1 MFYLVIGLAT
11 ILFILFVVF
20 ARKTW
25 HWLDLVAVAL
35 FFPAVITFTI
45 LTAATLKTRTNL
57 GSVYHRLHDQL
68 ADVQEEIEKLE
79 TGYTVNRLGQIDSRE
94 YSLPESQQE
103 LGRELYN
110 RGRIWRNCFPAEFAG
125 GSVTVNTANWGN
137 EQCTGGTI
145 TTSANPRTNAETA
158 FFNIESEPV
167 RLAQGPAT
175 EEPQNPGRDP
185 DGEAE
190 GAPPAGRPHGI
201 EEQLI
206 LHAFLEVPLEELEP
220 LVNAALFAGLDTN
233 LEGRKRICTVPT
245 VYLGEWAVTA
255 TAADSITMS
264 PTLPLTP
271 QQLAVIDQ
279 QRGSWA
285 LLEMMPVDSHEDFSH
300 GDLSEDQKRA
310 LFAKL
315 PDAVVREYLKD
326 LKPGNRDEDPLER
339 LMVRVRFQK
348 NYNQIDVDAT
358 DEAPLLPSNDFD
370 PLGRAIPAWLRQG
383 GEGDEKGRVSFKTGD
398 EALLDWQTA
407 QQLIAGDICD
417 EIETIYV
424 RQLQDY
430 EFFFHDVQRQR
441 TSFED
446 ENRTIQKD
454 TRLLENAKVKADTD
468 IAYRQEELER
478 LDEDLGKF
486 VYEQQQITQ
495 YRQAVDQRYV
505 YILKELSGLY
515 RTNRRLATQLA
526 AISQRIEAA
535 ADQRAD
541 QVLGSDSPAPN

>member
-1 MFYLVIGLAT
+1 
-11 ILFILFVVF
+11 
-20 ARKTW
+20 
-25 HWLDLVAVAL
+25 
-35 FFPAVITFTI
+35 
-45 LTAATLKTRTNL
+45 RTNW

-79 TGYTVNRLGQIDSRE
+79 TGYTVNRLGQIDRRE

-110 RGRIWRNCFPAEFAG
+110 RGRIWRNCFPLEFAG

-137 EQCTGGTI
+137 EQCTGSTI
-145 TTSANPRTNAETA
+145 TTSANPFANAETA
-158 FFNIESEPV
+158 FFNVESEAV
-167 RLAQGPAT
+167 RLAQAQ
-175 EEPQNPGRDP
+175 EPQNPAGDP
-185 DGEAE
+185 AGEAE
-190 GAPPAGRPHGI
+190 GAAPTGRPHGI

-206 LHAFLEVPLEELEP
+206 LHAFLEVPLEELDP
-220 LVNAALFAGLDTN
+220 VVHAALFAGLDTN

-245 VYLGEWAVTA
+245 VYLGEWAVTD

-300 GDLSEDQKRA
+300 EHLSDDQKRA

-315 PDAVVREYLKD
+315 PEAVLREYLKD
-326 LKPGNRDEDPLER
+326 LKPGNRDEDPPER

-370 PLGRAIPAWLRQG
+370 PLGRAVPAWLRQG
-383 GEGDEKGRVSFKTGD
+383 GEGDEKGRVSFETGD
-398 EALLDWQTA
+398 EALLDSQTA
-407 QQLIAGDICD
+407 QQLIAEDICD
-417 EIETIYV
+417 EIERIYV

-446 ENRTIQKD
+446 ENTIIQKD

-535 ADQRAD
+535 ADQRAE

>member
-20 ARKTW
+20 AAKTW
-25 HWLDLVAVAL
+25 HWLDIVAVAL
-35 FFPAVITFTI
+35 FFPSVITFAI
-45 LTAATLKTRTNL
+45 LTAATLKTRFEW
-57 GSVYHRLHDQL
+57 GSLYQRMQDQL
-68 ADVQEEIEKLE
+68 ADVQGEIEKLE
-79 TGYTVNRLGQIDSRE
+79 TGYTVNRLGQIDRRE

-110 RGRIWRNCFPAEFAG
+110 RGRIWRNCFPSEFAG

-137 EQCTGGTI
+137 EQCTGSTI
-145 TTSANPRTNAETA
+145 TTSANPFANAETA
-158 FFNIESEPV
+158 FFNVESESV
-167 RLAQGPAT
+167 RLAQAQ
-175 EEPQNPGRDP
+175 EPQNPAGDP
-185 DGEAE
+185 AGEAE
-190 GAPPAGRPHGI
+190 GAAPTGRPHGI
-201 EEQLI
+201 EEHLI
-206 LHAFLEVPLEELEP
+206 LHAFLEVPLEELDP
-220 LVNAALFAGLDTN
+220 VVHAALFAGLDTN

-245 VYLGEWAVTA
+245 VYLGEWAVTD

-285 LLEMMPVDSHEDFSH
+285 LLEMIPVDSHEDFSH
-300 GDLSEDQKRA
+300 EHLSDDQKRA

-315 PDAVVREYLKD
+315 PEAVLREYLKD
-326 LKPGNRDEDPLER
+326 LKPGNRDEDPPER

-370 PLGRAIPAWLRQG
+370 QLGRAVPAWLRQG
-383 GEGDEKGRVSFKTGD
+383 GEGDEKGRVSFETGD
-398 EALLDWQTA
+398 EALLDSQTA
-407 QQLIAGDICD
+407 QQLIAEDICD
-417 EIETIYV
+417 EIERIYV

-430 EFFFHDVQRQR
+430 EFFFHDVHRQR
-441 TSFED
+441 TLFED
-446 ENRTIQKD
+446 ENTIIQKD

-478 LDEDLGKF
+478 LDVDLEKF
-486 VYEQQQITQ
+486 VYEQQEITQ
-495 YRQAVDQRYV
+495 YRQAVDQRYAD
-505 YILKELSGLY
+505 ILKELSGLY

-526 AISQRIEAA
+526 AISQQIEAA

-541 QVLGSDSPAPN
+541 RVFGTESPAPD